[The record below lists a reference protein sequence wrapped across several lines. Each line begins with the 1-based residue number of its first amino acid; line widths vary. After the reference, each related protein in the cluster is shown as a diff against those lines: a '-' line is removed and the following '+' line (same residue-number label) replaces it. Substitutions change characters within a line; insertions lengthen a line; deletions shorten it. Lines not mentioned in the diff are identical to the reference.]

1 MERITFRITPKQKE
15 EIDALVES
23 GEYPNRSEAI
33 RAAVR
38 EMLTDDEAP
47 ADADGLSDV
56 LATADTR

>member
-1 MERITFRITPKQKE
+1 MERITFRITPTQKA

-38 EMLTDDEAP
+38 EMVTDGDAQTESEP
-47 ADADGLSDV
+47 ASDV
-56 LATADTR
+56 LATAESR